1 MFSYTP
7 LFVLLAKKKM
17 SKTKLREL
25 TGIGTGTL
33 AKMSKDEYVSM
44 EVLDKICKC
53 LDCKIE
59 DVIEHI
65 Q

>member
-7 LFVLLAKKKM
+7 LFILLAKKKM

-44 EVLDKICKC
+44 
-53 LDCKIE
+53 
-59 DVIEHI
+59 
-65 Q
+65 

>member
-17 SKTKLREL
+17 SRTKLREL

-33 AKMSKDEYVSM
+33 QKFQKMNMCIWK
-44 EVLDKICKC
+44 
-53 LDCKIE
+53 
-59 DVIEHI
+59 
-65 Q
+65 